1 MPFATKRSSPV
12 RGGSA
17 MTRPR
22 GWWYPWIFVAGMAVV
37 IVVNGIM
44 ATFALGT
51 WTGLET
57 EGHYRK
63 GLAYNEN
70 LAAARAQEERG
81 WKVEVEVAAGG
92 ALNVSFRDNDGV
104 PLEDLAVQVLAVRPT
119 HEGYDVAGDLTH
131 VGEGRYRGRLDLPL
145 SGQWELRVHAF
156 RGKIA
161 YQMSKRIQIP

>member
-1 MPFATKRSSPV
+1 MERA
-12 RGGSA
+12 
-17 MTRPR
+17 R

-37 IVVNGIM
+37 IVVNGVM
-44 ATFALGT
+44 VFFALGT

-70 LAAARAQEERG
+70 LAAARAQQERG
-81 WKVEVEVAAGG
+81 WQVDLEFSPDG
-92 ALNVSFRDNDGV
+92 AVGVSFRDRDGV
-104 PLEDLAVQVLAVRPT
+104 PLEDLAVQVLAVRPS
-119 HEGYDVAGDLTH
+119 HEGHDVAGDLIH
-131 VGEGRYRGRLDLPL
+131 VGAGRYRGRLEIPLP
-145 SGQWELRVHAF
+145 GQWDLRVHAF